1 MLGEATPERW
11 RVLSVGAGRALLLR
25 TGERSLELVASP
37 LPLFPMGPRDLFRD
51 FDGSLKAGDQ
61 VELGGMRA
69 KVLQLDDQSMP
80 RRLRFDFD
88 TDLESPSILWLVE
101 GLSGFREQ
109 KLPRTGYGEPIV
121 P

>member
-1 MLGEATPERW
+1 
-11 RVLSVGAGRALLLR
+11 
-25 TGERSLELVASP
+25 
-37 LPLFPMGPRDLFRD
+37 
-51 FDGSLKAGDQ
+51 
-61 VELGGMRA
+61 
-69 KVLQLDDQSMP
+69 MP

-109 KLPRTGYGEPIV
+109 KLPRTGYGEPIA